1 MIEISCYD
9 IVVPF
14 HWYFIREFST
24 YDITYLENQFLVIS
38 DIFRHGHVT
47 EPPSQALL
55 WQFFMSP
62 VFELKTV
69 FIVENK
75 W

>member
-1 MIEISCYD
+1 MI
-9 IVVPF
+9 
-14 HWYFIREFST
+14 IRSLST
-24 YDITYLENQFLVIS
+24 YGVTYPENPFLLNR
-38 DIFRHGHVT
+38 DIFRHGRVT
-47 EPPSQALL
+47 ESPSQALL

-62 VFELKTV
+62 VFGLKTV